1 MPFTPFHIGHA
12 VITYSIFNKLD
23 FIALLYGS
31 ILVDIEPFLILF
43 LNLNLPYPLHGPIHS
58 IIGILAITP
67 LIYII
72 TLITKLILSKIGLSL
87 KKNSRKII
95 IASILIGGYAHI
107 TLDGFLYSEM
117 NLAWPFPHWNP
128 LFGIFGYSEIYGFCI
143 FSFPAGLLI
152 YTARRTLFREKI

>member
-12 VITYSIFNKLD
+12 VITYSIFDKLD

-43 LNLNLPYPLHGPIHS
+43 LNLPYPLHGPIHS

-72 TLITKLILSKIGLSL
+72 TLITKLILSKMGFSL
-87 KKNSRKII
+87 RKNSRKIV
-95 IASILIGGYAHI
+95 IASILIGGYTHI
-107 TLDGFLYSEM
+107 TLDAFLYSEM
-117 NLAWPFPHWNP
+117 NLAWPFPYWNP
-128 LFGIFGYSEIYGFCI
+128 LFGIFGYSEVYGFCI
-143 FSFPAGLLI
+143 FSFLAGLLI